1 LYPLRVS
8 TERGESLGESG
19 FTHPVRAHFLED
31 ILDKS
36 GYGLTSSN
44 QLDDYGQD
52 KVWKTQRQLLPRK
65 RKNQITTLVE
75 VLRMP

>member
-1 LYPLRVS
+1 MVIQ
-8 TERGESLGESG
+8 G

-31 ILDKS
+31 ILERT
-36 GYGLTSSN
+36 GYKMTPSN

-75 VLRMP
+75 VLVLYRD

>member
-1 LYPLRVS
+1 MLIQ
-8 TERGESLGESG
+8 G

-31 ILDKS
+31 ILERS
-36 GYGLTSSN
+36 GYRLTSSN

-75 VLRMP
+75 VLFQNRGP